1 MILII
6 NAKLISVEA
15 SEPDCKYPAWL
26 TGQRVWRSVSSEVTL
41 RVHSDH
47 GFRLQNEQVESFA
60 IYQSHLWTEKNIARK
75 KHISQSTLIYFL

>member
-47 GFRLQNEQVESFA
+47 GFRLQNEQVEILTFK
-60 IYQSHLWTEKNIARK
+60 QKHLSRER
-75 KHISQSTLIYFL
+75 STFVKAL